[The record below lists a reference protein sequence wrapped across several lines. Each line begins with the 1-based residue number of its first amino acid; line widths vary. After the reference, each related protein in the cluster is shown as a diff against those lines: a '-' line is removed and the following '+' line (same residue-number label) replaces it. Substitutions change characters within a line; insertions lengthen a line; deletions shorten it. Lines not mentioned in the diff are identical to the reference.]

1 MKWDSVSKID
11 EVIFFFRSLGSDDFF
26 GSTKTVE
33 FKPGEFEKQFP
44 IIVRGDDLPEV
55 CSMPKNTT
63 SATAVLSGD
72 IYH

>member
-1 MKWDSVSKID
+1 M
-11 EVIFFFRSLGSDDFF
+11 
-26 GSTKTVE
+26 GSTKTVD

-44 IIVRGDDLPEV
+44 IIVRDDDLPEV